1 MQTSTSNARKYD
13 VTQYDGREVTVTRM
27 TAAEVRGLKPQTFDH
42 FISTR
47 DAIMAF
53 RTASGKWI
61 EWRNEWPGVGPV
73 GLAILRSLQ
82 MNPGDFLTPEDI
94 AELTGVN
101 SLKRNEVLAARV
113 CRLREAH
120 ADKSQRFIETRTA
133 SGYAIRWPRE
143 RTWLWVDL
151 APVAAIDKP
160 LTVDPKDG
168 ETDRQ

>member
-1 MQTSTSNARKYD
+1 MQTPTSNARKYD

-27 TAAEVRGLKPQTFDH
+27 TAAEVQKIKPQAFDY

-47 DAIMAF
+47 DAILAF
-53 RTASGKWI
+53 RTAAGKWI
-61 EWRNEWPGVGPV
+61 EYRNKWPGVGPV

-82 MNPGDFLTPEDI
+82 MNFGDFLTPEDI
-94 AELTGVN
+94 AELTGIN
-101 SLKRNEVLAARV
+101 SLKRNEVLAARS
-113 CRLREAH
+113 CRLRKTH

-133 SGYAIRWPRE
+133 DRFAIRWPRE
-143 RTWLWVDL
+143 RTWLWVDR

-160 LTVDPKDG
+160 LNVDPKDG